1 MGPGRF
7 RLLLLVVLLGLL
19 PSLSQAAP
27 ILINP
32 SFETG
37 DFTGWDSLMLP
48 DHMKIVSGTTSE
60 GTCYL
65 TAEVN
70 WMHLAN
76 THGMPSWHWQ
86 AGCWQSLT
94 VPLGINQMSVDVRAV
109 GFDQL
114 DPFSTWS
121 VAITETIS
129 LEEIGIAVDVP
140 KYAQTAAP
148 APNGFTRYT
157 VDISGIAPFNRVS
170 ISIVAAGNAYAIPS
184 GPIEF
189 SVDNIQFLPEP
200 GTLALLTAGGC
211 LGLRTRR
218 R

>member
-1 MGPGRF
+1 VT
-7 RLLLLVVLLGLL
+7 LVVLLGHL

-37 DFTGWDSLMLP
+37 DFTGWDSSMLP
-48 DHMKIVSGTTSE
+48 DHMKIVSGTASE

-70 WMHLAN
+70 WMHLED
-76 THGMPSWHWQ
+76 TYGLPSWHWQ
-86 AGCWQSLT
+86 AGCWQALT
-94 VPLGINQMSVDVRAV
+94 VPPGINQMSVDVRAV
-109 GFDQL
+109 GFDQS
-114 DPFSTWS
+114 DRFSNWG
-121 VAITETIS
+121 VALTGTIS
-129 LEEIGIAVDVP
+129 LEEIGMMVGVP
-140 KYAQTAAP
+140 RYAQTTAP

-157 VDISGIAPFNRVS
+157 VDISGISAFNRVS
-170 ISIVAAGNAYAIPS
+170 ISIFAGGDAYAIPS

-200 GTLALLTAGGC
+200 GTLALLTAAGC
-211 LGLRTRR
+211 LGLRSRR